1 MQRINWNGHLLM
13 NWIGDH
19 GFLRE
24 LAIKM
29 PQLNIMGDTT
39 WLRGKVTG
47 KRVEDG
53 KHIVELEIVNENQI
67 PQIVTQATA
76 EVVLLSRSDPGAKT
90 WED

>member
-1 MQRINWNGHLLM
+1 
-13 NWIGDH
+13 
-19 GFLRE
+19 
-24 LAIKM
+24 
-29 PQLNIMGDTT
+29 MGDTT

-53 KHIVELEIVNENQI
+53 KHIVELEIVNENQL

-76 EVVLLSRSDPGAKT
+76 EVVLLSRSDPSAKT